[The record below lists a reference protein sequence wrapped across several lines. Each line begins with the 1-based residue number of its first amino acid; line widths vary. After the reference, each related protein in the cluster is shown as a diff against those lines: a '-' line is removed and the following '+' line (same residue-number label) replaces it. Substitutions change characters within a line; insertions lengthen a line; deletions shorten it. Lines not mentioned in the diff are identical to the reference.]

1 MKESKKFLITLVLT
15 MIFLLAC
22 SKNSDK
28 TENTGK
34 IPEDKNKVISSFIY
48 DEDLK
53 SYTLKTE
60 SLWQVD
66 SSDKKEKTESM
77 GLFETIKDEKI
88 SHIKWENDEGDN
100 KSQNE
105 EFIIGNVIFD
115 RDNKGKWTKLSTDKK
130 LSDGKENKT
139 YFTGKTFISSK
150 IILNKL
156 EKYIKLTEDKS
167 FYIAELDSNS
177 SNIKE
182 IRKIIFPNDEDKSFF
197 GELTSLKGK
206 FVFRK
211 DNFYPNSFE
220 WQGEF
225 LNKDNNEHRIIRQRG
240 AYDKVNKLEK
250 IEIPI
255 EITNL
260 F

>member
-1 MKESKKFLITLVLT
+1 MKKSKKFLITLVIT

-22 SKNSDK
+22 SKNSDN
-28 TENTGK
+28 TENTGQVIKDDNK
-34 IPEDKNKVISSFIY
+34 ILASFL
-48 DEDLK
+48 DEKDLK
-53 SYTLKTE
+53 SYISKTE

-66 SSDKKEKTESM
+66 SPDKKEKTKSM

-105 EFIIGNVIFD
+105 EFIIGNVIFN

-225 LNKDNNEHRIIRQRG
+225 LNEDNNEHTIIRQRG

>member
-28 TENTGK
+28 TENTCK
-34 IPEDKNKVISSFIY
+34 IPEDKNKVISSFVY

-66 SSDKKEKTESM
+66 SPDKKEKTKSM

-105 EFIIGNVIFD
+105 EFIIGNVIFN

-139 YFTGKTFISSK
+139 YFTGKTLISSK

-156 EKYIKLTEDKS
+156 GKYIKLTEDKS
-167 FYIAELDSNS
+167 FYNY
-177 SNIKE
+177 
-182 IRKIIFPNDEDKSFF
+182 EDKSFF

-220 WQGEF
+220 LQGEF
-225 LNKDNNEHRIIRQRG
+225 LNKDNNEHTIIRQRG

>member
-1 MKESKKFLITLVLT
+1 MKKSKKILITLIIT
-15 MIFLLAC
+15 MIFFLAC
-22 SKNSDK
+22 SKNLDN
-28 TENTGK
+28 TENTGQVIKDDNK
-34 IPEDKNKVISSFIY
+34 ILSSFL
-48 DEDLK
+48 DEEDLK

-88 SHIKWENDEGDN
+88 SHSKWENDEGDK

-105 EFIIGNVIFD
+105 EFIIGNVIFN
-115 RDNKGKWTKLSTDKK
+115 RDNKGKWTKLSSDKK
-130 LSDGKENKT
+130 TADGKEDKAS
-139 YFTGKTFISSK
+139 FTGKTFISSK

-156 EKYIKLTEDKS
+156 GKYIKLTEDKS
-167 FYIAELDSNS
+167 FYRAELDSNS

-182 IRKIIFPNDEDKSFF
+182 IRKIIFPNDEDKSFL
-197 GELTSLKGK
+197 GELTSLKGE

-225 LNKDNNEHRIIRQRG
+225 LNKDNNEHTILIQKG
-240 AYDKVNKLEK
+240 TYDKVNKLEK
-250 IEIPI
+250 IEIPQ
-255 EITNL
+255 EVKSLN
-260 F
+260 

>member
-1 MKESKKFLITLVLT
+1 MKKSKKILITLIIT

-22 SKNSDK
+22 SKNLDN
-28 TENTGK
+28 TENTRQVIKDDNK
-34 IPEDKNKVISSFIY
+34 ILSSFL
-48 DEDLK
+48 DEEDLK

-88 SHIKWENDEGDN
+88 SHSEWENDEGDK

-105 EFIIGNVIFD
+105 EFIIGNVKFN
-115 RDNKGKWTKLSTDKK
+115 RYNKGKWTKLSSDKK
-130 LSDGKENKT
+130 IADGKENKAS
-139 YFTGKTFISSK
+139 FTGKTFISSK

-156 EKYIKLTEDKS
+156 GKYIKLTEDKS
-167 FYIAELDSNS
+167 FYRAELDSNS

-182 IRKIIFPNDEDKSFF
+182 IRKIIFPNDEDKSFL
-197 GELTSLKGK
+197 GELTSLKGE

-225 LNKDNNEHRIIRQRG
+225 LNKDNNEHTIIRQIG
-240 AYDKVNKLEK
+240 AYDKVNKLEN

>member
-28 TENTGK
+28 TENTCK
-34 IPEDKNKVISSFIY
+34 IPEDKNKVISSFVY

-66 SSDKKEKTESM
+66 SPDKKEKTKSM

-105 EFIIGNVIFD
+105 EFIIGNVIFN

-139 YFTGKTFISSK
+139 YFTGKNLISSK

-156 EKYIKLTEDKS
+156 GKYIKLTEDKS

-220 WQGEF
+220 LQGEF
-225 LNKDNNEHRIIRQRG
+225 LNKDNNEHTIIRQSG